1 MRYSDQII
9 SDCHLMPSKQGTAS
23 VFNKFNFTRTAG
35 GEAALEYLLTDKKE
49 TFDEVIQMQLTLQYA
64 TEHIAD
70 IEIVLN
76 NAEIHYIQEYFR
88 VNIVSRK
95 GKIGTSLLM
104 SHGFTRDPTYH
115 FIRSNVIRFVMF
127 LQGLKKKTASWK
139 QKDWPPILKEYRKT
153 VEEILNYH
161 EINNL
166 LQKDIQQVSRAYIL
180 KTDDYLRHHFS
191 GSFNQLLDVLF
202 SLEAFTSVATATR
215 KYGLVF
221 PVMNNQS
228 EVQVDNMFHL
238 LLRDPVKND
247 FGVENHKNL
256 IFLTGANMAG
266 KSTFLRTIGTIVCL
280 AHVGFPIPAQA
291 ASIQFYDY
299 IDIRITAHDN
309 LFTGY
314 SNFYNEILS
323 VKNLL
328 TALKSGKKCFS
339 IFDEVFS
346 GTNLNDAV
354 ECAGIFIDKIS
365 EFRKSAIIISSHN
378 LQLAGRNDHK
388 HVQYNYI
395 ESFIGDGKPVFTY
408 KVRPGKNEI
417 ALGLFLFKQLDLD

>member
-1 MRYSDQII
+1 
-9 SDCHLMPSKQGTAS
+9 MPLRHGATS
-23 VFNKFNFTRTAG
+23 VFNVFNFTRTAG
-35 GEAALEYLLTDKKE
+35 GAAALEYLLTDKKE

-76 NAEIHYIQEYFR
+76 NAEIGYIQEYFR
-88 VNIVSRK
+88 ANIVSRK
-95 GKIGTSLLM
+95 GKIGAGLLM
-104 SHGFTRDPTYH
+104 SYGFIRDPTYH

-139 QKDWPPILKEYRKT
+139 QKDLPPMLKEYQKT
-153 VEEILNYH
+153 LEVILNYP

-166 LQKDIQQVSRAYIL
+166 LQKDIQQVGRAYIL
-180 KTDDYLRHHFS
+180 KTDNYLRHHFI
-191 GSFNQLLDVLF
+191 GSFNQLLDALF
-202 SLEAFTSVATATR
+202 SLEAITSVAIATR
-215 KYGLVF
+215 KYGLIF

-228 EVQVDNMFHL
+228 EFQVDNMFHL
-238 LLRDPVKND
+238 LLTGPVKND
-247 FGVENHKNL
+247 FGVEKHKNL

-266 KSTFLRTIGTIVCL
+266 KSTFLRSIGTIVCL
-280 AHVGFPIPAQA
+280 AHAGFPIPAQA

-323 VKNLL
+323 IRNLL
-328 TALKSGKKCFS
+328 TALKSGKRCFS

-365 EFRKSAIIISSHN
+365 GFRKSAIIVSSHN
-378 LQLAGRNDHK
+378 MQLAGRSDHK

-395 ESFIGDGKPVFTY
+395 ESFIGNGKPVFTY
-408 KVRPGKNEI
+408 KIRPG
-417 ALGLFLFKQLDLD
+417 